1 LCDGIVVKPRW
12 VSGTAP
18 ESAGPKEHITVEA
31 LLRALSS
38 PPKAQSVTQITYG
51 AAFCS
56 YVPDQNM
63 HSFGRRRGAMTWTSD
78 RTGVL
83 LYAIL
88 ATLFVMAW
96 IYVPA

>member
-38 PPKAQSVTQITYG
+38 AEAQSVTRITYD
-51 AAFCS
+51 AALSS
-56 YVPDQNM
+56 YIPDHEM
-63 HSFGRRRGAMTWTSD
+63 HPPTKESVMTWSSD
-78 RTGVL
+78 RTSAL

-88 ATLFVMAW
+88 ATLLVMAW
-96 IYVPA
+96 IYIPA